1 MAKLLFLG
9 VHGSADPTNAAM
21 PFIMANGAVQA
32 GHEAQIVLANE
43 AVDLLTGPVAEN
55 LVPFGW
61 PPFKEIL
68 AEKLSAKIPIH
79 VCTRCSRARG
89 VSEADLNGKNA
100 QFTTPSKI
108 ADFLAVATSTAGCES
123 S

>member
-21 PFIMANGAVQA
+21 PFIMANGAKQA

-61 PPFKEIL
+61 PPFK
-68 AEKLSAKIPIH
+68 ATASF
-79 VCTRCSRARG
+79 TRAVGLPPSRGSRAPCR
-89 VSEADLNGKNA
+89 
-100 QFTTPSKI
+100 
-108 ADFLAVATSTAGCES
+108 TSALS
-123 S
+123 SSAALGP

>member
-43 AVDLLTGPVAEN
+43 AEAARCYDRHATLAWGARCGPRSPTHARAVPGQLIWVQAFCAWC
-55 LVPFGW
+55 LVP
-61 PPFKEIL
+61 
-68 AEKLSAKIPIH
+68 
-79 VCTRCSRARG
+79 G
-89 VSEADLNGKNA
+89 VD
-100 QFTTPSKI
+100 
-108 ADFLAVATSTAGCES
+108 DFL
-123 S
+123 